1 MQHEIIKIRCKNT
14 NNILNIPIGSSL
26 SDIYDASQ
34 CQMTLPPLCAKVN
47 NKVRGMAFRVYQNK
61 DVEFLDITSAEGMRV
76 YTRTLFFILSKAV
89 NDLFPNG
96 YVRIDTPI
104 SNGYYCDLRIGKT
117 VSLQDVQRIQQQM
130 KNIIDAQINIQRHDC
145 TMEEAI
151 QQFNKKTTK
160 TKVKLLRTLGNLY
173 TTYYQ
178 IGDYADYYYGPLLNN
193 TAQIT
198 NFGLEKYYDGI
209 LLRIPTRNNPQQLGT
224 VIRQDKMFDI
234 FKEHHKWQDLLH
246 IETIGDFNEAV
257 AQGKA
262 TDIVNLSEALQEK
275 KIANIAEDIAQRKN
289 TKLVLIAGPSSSGKT
304 TTTTRLC
311 IQLLCN
317 GIQPIA
323 ISLDDYFV
331 DRTLT
336 PRDENGDYD
345 YESLYALNLK
355 QLNQQLQQLFNG
367 EKIQLPKYNFHTG
380 KSQNNGKQ
388 LQLKEN
394 QILILEGIHALNPQL
409 TAEIDDNIKYRIY
422 ASALTTIL
430 LDYHNYIPT
439 TDNRLL
445 RRIIR
450 DHKYRGTT
458 AEETLK
464 RWPSVRNGENKWIFP
479 FQENADAMFNSA
491 MIYELGVIRQQAL
504 PLLQQVPENSP
515 QYSEAHRLAKF
526 LKYIAPISQQQ
537 LPQTSLLREFVG
549 GSSFKY

>member
-304 TTTTRLC
+304 TTTKRLC

-323 ISLDDYFV
+323 ISLDDYFL

-345 YESLYALNLK
+345 YESLY
-355 QLNQQLQQLFNG
+355 
-367 EKIQLPKYNFHTG
+367 
-380 KSQNNGKQ
+380 
-388 LQLKEN
+388 
-394 QILILEGIHALNPQL
+394 ALNPQL